1 MLTLLLIYSK
11 EFSLDQRQA
20 CVPAS
25 GRESLN
31 LWKLQ
36 NHRSILVIDSEPL
49 GSHLTVPVNKMTQLE
64 AGLT

>member
-1 MLTLLLIYSK
+1 MYGK

-20 CVPAS
+20 FVPAP
-25 GRESLN
+25 GRESLS
-31 LWKLQ
+31 LWMLQ
-36 NHRSILVIDSEPL
+36 NHRSVLVKDSGPL

>member
-1 MLTLLLIYSK
+1 MLILLMYGR

-20 CVPAS
+20 FVPAP
-25 GRESLN
+25 GRESLS
-31 LWKLQ
+31 LWMLQ
-36 NHRSILVIDSEPL
+36 NHRSVLVKDSGPL

>member
-1 MLTLLLIYSK
+1 MLILLLIYSK
-11 EFSLDQRQA
+11 EFSLDQKQA
-20 CVPAS
+20 FVPAP

-36 NHRSILVIDSEPL
+36 NHRSILVEDSGPL

-64 AGLT
+64 SGLT

>member
-1 MLTLLLIYSK
+1 MLILLLMYSK
-11 EFSLDQRQA
+11 AFSLDQRQA
-20 CVPAS
+20 FVPAP

-31 LWKLQ
+31 LWTLQ
-36 NHRSILVIDSEPL
+36 NHRSILDKDSGPL